1 MSKKI
6 DKIEEEIKALTEE
19 IEKAKE
25 EKAESQGAYNT
36 MMERLDKKFGIKT
49 VKQAEKEVNR
59 LVKEKKA
66 LQKKILDEFEELTEN
81 YEW

>member
-6 DKIEEEIKALTEE
+6 DKIEEEVKALTEE

>member
-6 DKIEEEIKALTEE
+6 DKIEEEVKALTEE

-36 MMERLDKKFGIKT
+36 MIERLDKKFGIKT